1 MKDRVYIETTIVS
14 YLAARLSRDLIVA
27 AHQQLTEEWWLQR
40 RPSFDLFTSQVVV
53 REASVWTTC

>member
-27 AHQQLTEEWWLQR
+27 AHQQLTEEWWWQK
-40 RPSFDLFTSQVVV
+40 RPSFDLFTSQV
-53 REASVWTTC
+53 RIRATNHLHA